1 MASAFAITWIL
12 LAGLAPGLQGQAPPD
27 LRSLHASGFLLADT
41 NDDGHLDRI
50 RARIVVPRAAG
61 LPELTAAANLAA
73 RFAFESYATDLGL
86 LRLEGEPDPEG
97 GAAREGD
104 APVPLVLVGRVHSLL
119 SAAGIDADAALS
131 DLVAGEGA
139 LVRLPP
145 SQTLPGGGVWL
156 AGADATGLLAVA
168 DYLAGRYPGVWTPDG
183 PTWEGLA
190 KGIEAR
196 LPDSAAVPGIR
207 VLLNRAVVSATRPGV
222 LRLSAQVHLPTTEAF
237 EAARDSLSVEGG
249 GRGALVA
256 GLHRLDLELEGPEGR
271 EARLRLAPERPWS
284 EGTLRPWSARD
295 APDLTL
301 SELFTT
307 RGIYRDTNQDLLPD
321 RIEAY
326 VSAGGGGRLD
336 ASQRAAAHGLVDL
349 ATRMAHEA
357 TGVRLPLVRAA
368 GEEDAP
374 EAHGFPI
381 LYGVD
386 HFTTS
391 RLRDEGKLGLETAP
405 GVGFVEFVKGGLDNE
420 RSALVVTGEDVEG
433 LGAAA
438 RFLAHRLPSLEAH
451 RPGAFGLAE
460 VEEEIR
466 RFFQA
471 RSAAGQVALAL
482 VKLESWLDRLEAG
495 ERPGIP
501 PSDAART
508 LAVDPESTGGSPGW
522 RPGTPVRS
530 LAVELAVDTVPAGLA
545 AHLEARLQARFPGI
559 PVEVELFPSAFGAG
573 EEIFTFEQAF
583 PWEVEEAWAVLRQ
596 DVLPAVEP
604 GTRVHVEL
612 RVSEPPEVRAELAR
626 AIRDSVTARGADED
640 QVEVR
645 VLSAYKQAFSWI
657 QDALIPELHERLGP
671 GAGAAIARIE
681 IDYRHLEDA
690 EDVRWQVIGSPTRW
704 LQELFPVE
712 EILARDLGVADTA
725 VVFRGVRD
733 PEHIYRFRAL
743 GPGGEVLH
751 EATFDPAYR
760 VIPYFALHPE
770 YEQVRVSTG
779 WLRAEL
785 LPRAVPPPSGA
796 ALPPSDT
803 APGSPEAAPRLLAD
817 RRIATDLDH
826 FWDFWQGEVQPA
838 LRDYVMDLHEGRIT
852 PGTAPFFD
860 ELRIEAR
867 LSEPNHRIGVDEEV
881 ISSLE
886 SLHNDLYFTSLA
898 LFSHLGEH
906 YGVGGLNYPG
916 RILPF
921 IDPTGAGRPGHT
933 RVTLTGRSRAAPEL
947 ILRVVSGDAEEGSV
961 SGDAGRPSATQ
972 GRWRYALSP
981 LPTAAPKLR
990 GAALRAGAGGDPRG
1004 ASDRIE
1010 RLLFEVV
1017 ALDSVHRFDE
1027 HRDRTSEAAVDRTF
1041 LPVPLLEGMV
1051 ASVEEL
1057 HARGIM
1063 PDALAFQGI
1072 NELEFVF
1079 SLERAEAFR
1088 RTASVPVTA
1097 RPASARHPVLVAEG
1111 FSWEA
1116 AREWAEAGGPPM
1128 VQWQTPISP
1137 PESDSLL
1144 ARLAAFP
1151 EVEAYFVGT
1160 SFLGAPLWA
1169 ADFLPPAQGRFHSRA
1184 RLTALRPTVF
1194 LSGRQHANE
1203 VSSTSHL
1210 LRLGEHLVTDP
1221 AYRALLQRVNV
1232 VLNPILNADGAQL
1245 AYDMQ
1250 KVNPDFTLHSGYL
1263 GALGVDVTS
1272 GGGSDPLYQESRVRP
1287 DLMASWVPDA
1297 FLNLHGY
1304 PSHEWVQHFS
1314 GYAAWVRGRT
1324 TAQRAWWAPR
1334 GWFIPGYSWVDDPDH
1349 PEIREAQFHILDALA
1364 ASITSLPEVEAM
1376 NRRQYTRYA
1385 RYGRQD
1391 VEGFREAFHEG
1402 MLTYQSLRG
1411 RSATGQG
1418 PMNPRLLTFSATTE
1432 APDETARGAWL
1443 ELVASAGLA
1452 HTSALLRYMAEG
1464 EPRVQRSAEAFE
1476 GGVTRSVT
1484 RTRPVLP
1491 PAAAASDDPP
1501 ADDPPT
1507 DDPPA
1512 DEPPTDDP
1520 SADKP
1525 PADDPPADD
1534 PPADDPP
1541 PPDGG
1546 RPTS

>member
-1 MASAFAITWIL
+1 ML
-12 LAGLAPGLQGQAPPD
+12 LAGVAPGLQGQAVPD

-50 RARIVVPRAAG
+50 RARIVVPREAG

-73 RFAFESYATDLGL
+73 RFGFESYATDLGL
-86 LRLEGEPDPEG
+86 LRVEGEPYPA
-97 GAAREGD
+97 GAAGEG
-104 APVPLVLVGRVHSLL
+104 AEASAPLVLVGRVHSVLL
-119 SAAGIDADAALS
+119 AAGIEAETALS

-139 LVRLPP
+139 MVRLPP
-145 SQTLPGGGVWL
+145 SPGLPGGGVWL

-168 DYLAGRYPGVWTPDG
+168 DYLAGRYPEVWVPEG
-183 PTWEGLA
+183 PTWEALA
-190 KGIEAR
+190 QGIEER
-196 LPDSAAVPGIR
+196 LSEISEVPGVR
-207 VLLNRAVVSATRPGV
+207 LSLNRAVVSATRPGV
-222 LRLSAQVHLPTTEAF
+222 LRLSAHLHLPTTEAF
-237 EAARDSLSVEGG
+237 EASRASLSAEGG
-249 GRGALVA
+249 GRDVLVA
-256 GLHRLDLELEGPEGR
+256 GLHRLDLDLEGPEGL
-271 EARLRLAPERPWS
+271 EVRLRLQPESPWS
-284 EGTLRPWSARD
+284 EGTLRAWQPRD
-295 APDLTL
+295 TPDLTL
-301 SELFTT
+301 SEFFTT
-307 RGIYRDTNQDLLPD
+307 RGIYRDTNEDLLPD

-336 ASQRAAAHGLVDL
+336 AAHGAAAHGLVDL

-374 EAHGFPI
+374 ETHGFPI

-386 HFTTS
+386 HFTTT
-391 RLRDEGKLGLETAP
+391 RLQDEGKLGLETAP
-405 GVGFVEFVKGGLDNE
+405 GVGFVEFVKGAFEEE
-420 RSALVVTGEDVEG
+420 RNALVITGEDEDG

-451 RPGAFGLAE
+451 RPGAFGLAD
-460 VEEEIR
+460 VEEEVR

-482 VKLESWLDRLEAG
+482 VKLDGWMDRLEAG

-501 PSDAART
+501 PSDEARVS
-508 LAVDPESTGGSPGW
+508 APDAPGW
-522 RPGTPVRS
+522 RPGAPLRS
-530 LAVELAVDTVPAGLA
+530 LALELAVDTVPAGLSA
-545 AHLEARLQARFPGI
+545 YVEARLRDRFPGI
-559 PVEVELFPSAFGAG
+559 PVEVELLPSAFGAG

-583 PWEVEEAWAVLRQ
+583 PWEVEEVWALLRR

-604 GTRVHVEL
+604 GGRVHVEV
-612 RVSEPPEVRAELAR
+612 RVSEPPEVRTDLAR
-626 AIRDSVTARGADED
+626 AIRDSIMVRGGDGD

-657 QDALIPELHERLGP
+657 EDALIPELRQRLGP
-671 GAGAAIARIE
+671 GTGSAIARVE
-681 IDYRHLEDA
+681 IDYHHLEDA
-690 EDVRWQVIGSPTRW
+690 EEVRWQVVGSPTRW

-712 EILARDLGVADTA
+712 EILARDLGIPDTA

-733 PEHIYRFRAL
+733 PEHVYRFRAL
-743 GPGGEVLH
+743 GPGGEILH
-751 EATFDPAYR
+751 EASFDPAYR

-785 LPRAVPPPSGA
+785 LPAAASTPPGVAPLSSGAVPVSPA
-796 ALPPSDT
+796 A
-803 APGSPEAAPRLLAD
+803 AARVLAD

-826 FWDFWQGEVQPA
+826 FWDFWQAEVQPA
-838 LRDYVMDLHEGRIT
+838 LRDYVMDLHEGRVT

-906 YGVGGLNYPG
+906 YGVGGLSYPG
-916 RILPF
+916 RILPY
-921 IDPTGAGRPGHT
+921 IDPSGAGRAGST
-933 RVTLTGRSRAAPEL
+933 RVTLTGRSKAAPEL
-947 ILRVVSGDAEEGSV
+947 TLRVISGDAEESDTA
-961 SGDAGRPSATQ
+961 GDAGRPSATE

-981 LPTAAPKLR
+981 LPTEAPKLR
-990 GAALRAGAGGDPRG
+990 GVALRAGEGADPGPRPGARPGGGPGAGPG
-1004 ASDRIE
+1004 ASQDGSGDRIE
-1010 RLLFEVV
+1010 RLLFDVM

-1027 HRDRTSEAAVDRTF
+1027 NRDRAPEGAVDRAF

-1051 ASVEEL
+1051 ASVGEL
-1057 HARGIM
+1057 HTQGILE
-1063 PDALAFQGI
+1063 DALAFEAVS
-1072 NELEFVF
+1072 ELKFRF
-1079 SLERAEAFR
+1079 SVDRAESFR
-1088 RTASVPVTA
+1088 STVALPSSA
-1097 RPASARHPVLVAEG
+1097 RPAPSRHPVLAAEG

-1116 AREWAEAGGPPM
+1116 AREGAEAGGPAM
-1128 VQWQTPISP
+1128 VQWQTPIPP

-1144 ARLAAFP
+1144 ARLASFP

-1169 ADFLPPAQGRFHSRA
+1169 ADFLPPVQGRFRSRA

-1221 AYRALLQRVNV
+1221 VYRALLQRVNV

-1272 GGGSDPLYQESRVRP
+1272 GSGSDPLYQESRVRP
-1287 DLMASWVPDA
+1287 GIMAAWVPDA

-1349 PEIREAQFHILDALA
+1349 PEIREAQFQILDALA
-1364 ASITSLPEVEAM
+1364 ASITSLPEVEAV
-1376 NRRQYTRYA
+1376 NRRQYARYA

-1464 EPRVQRSAEAFE
+1464 DPRVKRSAEAFE

-1491 PAAAASDDPP
+1491 PKAVSADAPPVEDLPVEKPPAGEPP
-1501 ADDPPT
+1501 ADSPPAHSPPT
-1507 DDPPA
+1507 HSQPA
-1512 DEPPTDDP
+1512 REPPGH
-1520 SADKP
+1520 S
-1525 PADDPPADD
+1525 
-1534 PPADDPP
+1534 
-1541 PPDGG
+1541 
-1546 RPTS
+1546 

>member
-1 MASAFAITWIL
+1 MVVSWML
-12 LAGLAPGLQGQAPPD
+12 VVGLAPGEAAGLQGQEVPD
-27 LRSLHASGFLLADT
+27 LRSLLASGFLLADT

-50 RARIVVPRAAG
+50 RARVVVPRATR

-86 LRLEGEPDPEG
+86 LRIEEEDDL
-97 GAAREGD
+97 D
-104 APVPLVLVGRVHSLL
+104 ASLPLVLVGRVDSLL

-139 LVRLPP
+139 VIRLPP
-145 SQTLPGGGVWL
+145 SPAMPGGGVWL

-168 DYLAGRYPGVWTPDG
+168 DYVAGRYPGVWAPDG
-183 PTWEGLA
+183 PSWTALA
-190 KGIEAR
+190 EGIEAR
-196 LPDSAAVPGIR
+196 LRENGETPGTR
-207 VLLNRAVVSATRPGV
+207 VSLDRAVVSAHRPGV
-222 LRLSAQVHLPTTEAF
+222 LRLAARIDLPTPEAF
-237 EAARDSLSVEGG
+237 EAARTSLSVEEG
-249 GRGALVA
+249 GRRTLVP
-256 GLHRLDLELEGPEGR
+256 GLHRLDLELRGPADR

-284 EGTLRPWSARD
+284 EGTLRAWTPRD

-326 VSAGGGGRLD
+326 VSVGGGGVPGV
-336 ASQRAAAHGLVDL
+336 SHGAAARGLVDL
-349 ATRMAHEA
+349 ATRITHEA

-374 EAHGFPI
+374 ETHGFPI
-381 LYGVD
+381 LFGVD
-386 HFTTS
+386 HFTTT
-391 RLRDEGKLGLETAP
+391 RLRDEGKLGLQAGP
-405 GVGFVEFVKGGLDNE
+405 GLGFVEFVKGGLEGDRN
-420 RSALVVTGEDVEG
+420 ALVVTGGDSAG

-460 VEEEIR
+460 VEDEVR
-466 RFFQA
+466 RFLQA
-471 RSAAGQVALAL
+471 RGAAGQVALAL
-482 VKLESWLDRLEAG
+482 VKLEAWMDRLEAG
-495 ERPGIP
+495 ERPGVP
-501 PSDAART
+501 PSDQARPST
-508 LAVDPESTGGSPGW
+508 PESPGW
-522 RPGTPVRS
+522 RPGTPIRGLS
-530 LAVELAVDTVPAGLA
+530 VELAIDTVPAGLA
-545 AHLEARLQARFPGI
+545 SLVESRLQTRFPGV
-559 PVEVELFPSAFGAG
+559 PVGVELVPSAFGAG
-573 EEIFTFEQAF
+573 EEIFTFQEEF
-583 PWEVEEAWAVLRQ
+583 PWEVDQAWEVLRR

-604 GTRVHVEL
+604 GGRVRIEL
-612 RVSEPPEVRAELAR
+612 RVSEPPGLRAELAR
-626 AIRDSVTARGADED
+626 AIRDSVVARGGAED
-640 QVEVR
+640 QVDVQ
-645 VLSAYKQAFSWI
+645 VLSAYKQGFSWI
-657 QDALIPELHERLGP
+657 QDALIPRLLDRFGS
-671 GAGAAIARIE
+671 GAGEAISRIE
-681 IDYRHLEDA
+681 VEYRHLEDA
-690 EDVRWQVIGSPTRW
+690 AEVRWQVLGSPTRW

-712 EILARDLGVADTA
+712 EILARDLGIPDTA
-725 VVFRGVRD
+725 VVFRAMGEADHV
-733 PEHIYRFRAL
+733 YRFRVL
-743 GPGGEVLH
+743 GPGGELLH

-760 VIPYFALHPE
+760 VIPYFTLHPE

-779 WLRAEL
+779 WLRAEV
-785 LPRAVPPPSGA
+785 LP
-796 ALPPSDT
+796 DE
-803 APGSPEAAPRLLAD
+803 APGSSSGTPRLLAD

-826 FWDFWQGEVQPA
+826 VWDFWQGEVQPA

-921 IDPTGAGRPGHT
+921 MDPSGEGRPGAL

-947 ILRVVSGDAEEGSV
+947 TLRVVAEVEG
-961 SGDAGRPSATQ
+961 AGGRAQGGASRMPTRE
-972 GRWRYALSP
+972 GRWRYPLSP
-981 LPTAAPKLR
+981 LPTEAPKLR
-990 GAALRAGAGGDPRG
+990 GVALRAGIEGVEDGVE
-1004 ASDRIE
+1004 DRVE
-1010 RLLFEVV
+1010 GLLFDVMAV
-1017 ALDSVHRFDE
+1017 DSVSRFDE
-1027 HRDRTSEAAVDRTF
+1027 HRDRATEGAVDRTF
-1041 LPVPLLEGMV
+1041 LSVSLLEGMV
-1051 ASVEEL
+1051 GEIGEL
-1057 HARGIM
+1057 HAKGILEET
-1063 PDALAFQGI
+1063 LAFEGVAQLAFRFG
-1072 NELEFVF
+1072 V
-1079 SLERAEAFR
+1079 EREEAFR
-1088 RTASVPVTA
+1088 RERVLPVSA
-1097 RPASARHPVLVAEG
+1097 RPAPARNPVLVAEG
-1111 FSWEA
+1111 FSWPEA
-1116 AREWAEAGGPPM
+1116 RARAEAGAPPL
-1128 VQWQTPISP
+1128 VQWQTPIPP
-1137 PESDSLL
+1137 PESDRLL
-1144 ARLAAFP
+1144 AQLAAFP
-1151 EVEAYFVGT
+1151 GVDAYFVGT
-1160 SFLGAPLWA
+1160 SFLGKPLWS
-1169 ADFLPPAQGRFHSRA
+1169 ADFLPPTEGRLRSRA

-1210 LRLGEHLVTDP
+1210 LRLGEYLVTDP
-1221 AYRALLQRVNV
+1221 AYRSILQRVNV

-1250 KVNPDFTLHSGYL
+1250 KVNPDFTLHAGYL

-1272 GGGSDPLYQESRVRP
+1272 GGGSDPLYRESRVRP
-1287 DLMASWVPDA
+1287 DIMAAWVPDA

-1324 TAQRAWWAPR
+1324 TVQRAWWAPR

-1349 PEIREAQFHILDALA
+1349 PEIREAQFRILDALA
-1364 ASITSLPEVEAM
+1364 ASITSLPDVEAM
-1376 NRRQYTRYA
+1376 NRRQYARYA

-1402 MLTYQSLRG
+1402 MLTYQALRG
-1411 RSATGQG
+1411 RDATGQG

-1464 EPRVQRSAEAFE
+1464 DPRVQWSAEAFD

-1491 PAAAASDDPP
+1491 PAE
-1501 ADDPPT
+1501 
-1507 DDPPA
+1507 PPA
-1512 DEPPTDDP
+1512 DE
-1520 SADKP
+1520 P

-1541 PPDGG
+1541 PEMGLSSL
-1546 RPTS
+1546 R